1 MLEAGRQ
8 CMNLQSLRHGGS
20 FLAPSYDLCD
30 AHRRHQI
37 LLQRGQLGIGADL
50 HFRVAGMIITA
61 GESEA
66 GDGDKE
72 SGETRQLRRTCI
84 LEGVHHDYA
93 PNRWRFVRAL
103 ATRAVNTRT
112 MTTSV
117 ESIRPVGTTAV

>member
-50 HFRVAGMIITA
+50 HFRVASMIVTA

-66 GDGDKE
+66 GDKK
-72 SGETRQLRRTCI
+72 SGETRQFGRTCV
-84 LEGVHHDYA
+84 LEDVHLDHT
-93 PNRWRFVRAL
+93 PNRWRFVRAP

-112 MTTSV
+112 MTTSA